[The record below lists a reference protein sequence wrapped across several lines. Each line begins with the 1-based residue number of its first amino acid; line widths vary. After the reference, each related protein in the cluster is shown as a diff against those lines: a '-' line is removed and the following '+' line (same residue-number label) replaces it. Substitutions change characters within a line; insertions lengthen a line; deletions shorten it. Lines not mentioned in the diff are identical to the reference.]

1 MPARHLPNL
10 GGWEHLIAEFAYE
23 AALNAYDMALTAI
36 EEGGVPVHP
45 PGDKIFAA
53 LQQTPPERVR
63 VVILGQDPYHGP
75 GQANGLAFSVNPG
88 QKLPPS
94 LRNIFKELHSDI
106 NCEIPSSGDL
116 TKWAQQG
123 VLLLNTTLTVFEGQP
138 NSCIGWGWDVFTGAI
153 LNACEH
159 LPQPIVYILWGVN
172 AQKVGAKVGKEAG
185 KTKILGN
192 HPSPLS
198 ANRGGFFGTKPFS
211 GTNAF
216 LEKYSVPPIDWSL
229 QSFP

>member
-1 MPARHLPNL
+1 MPASNLPDL
-10 GGWEHLIAEFAYE
+10 SGWERHISEFAYE
-23 AALNAYDMALTAI
+23 AALNAYDMALTAV
-36 EEGGVPVHP
+36 EDGRSLVYP
-45 PGDKIFAA
+45 PSDQIFAA

-63 VVILGQDPYHGP
+63 VVILGQDPYHQP
-75 GQANGLAFSVNPG
+75 SQANGFAFSVNPG

-106 NCEIPSSGDL
+106 GCETPASGDL
-116 TKWAQQG
+116 TKWALQG

-138 NSCIGWGWDVFTGAI
+138 NSCIGWSWDVFTGAI
-153 LNACEH
+153 LEACEQ

-172 AQKVGAKVGKEAG
+172 AQKIGAKVGKMEG
-185 KTKILGN
+185 KVKILGN

-211 GTNAF
+211 KANAF
-216 LEKYSVPPIDWSL
+216 LADHGAQRIDWSL
-229 QSFP
+229 S

>member
-10 GGWEHLIAEFAYE
+10 GGWEHHISEFAYE

-36 EEGGVPVHP
+36 EEGRSPVYP
-45 PGDKIFAA
+45 PSDQIFAA

-63 VVILGQDPYHGP
+63 VVILGQDPYHQP
-75 GQANGLAFSVNPG
+75 SQANGFAFSVNPG

-106 NCEIPSSGDL
+106 GCETPASGDL
-116 TKWAQQG
+116 TKWALQG

-138 NSCIGWGWDVFTGAI
+138 NSCIGWSWDVFTGAI
-153 LNACEH
+153 LEACEQ

-172 AQKVGAKVGKEAG
+172 AQKIGAKVGKREG
-185 KTKILGN
+185 KVKILGN

-211 GTNAF
+211 EANAF
-216 LEKYSVPPIDWSL
+216 LVDHGAQRIDWSL
-229 QSFP
+229 S

>member
-10 GGWEHLIAEFAYE
+10 GGWEQHISEFAYE
-23 AALNAYDMALTAI
+23 AALNAYDMALTAV
-36 EEGGVPVHP
+36 EEGRGPVYP
-45 PGDKIFAA
+45 PSDQIFAA

-63 VVILGQDPYHGP
+63 VVILGQDPYHQP
-75 GQANGLAFSVNPG
+75 SQANGFAFSVNPG

-106 NCEIPSSGDL
+106 GCPIPVSGDL
-116 TKWAQQG
+116 TKWALQG

-138 NSCIGWGWDVFTGAI
+138 NSCIGWSWDVFTAAI
-153 LNACEH
+153 LEACEQ

-172 AQKVGAKVGKEAG
+172 AQKISTKVGKREG
-185 KTKILGN
+185 KVKVLGN

-211 GTNAF
+211 KANAF
-216 LEKYSVPPIDWSL
+216 LADHGARRIDWSL
-229 QSFP
+229 S

>member
-1 MPARHLPNL
+1 MPASNLPDL
-10 GGWEHLIAEFAYE
+10 GGWERHISEFAYE
-23 AALNAYDMALTAI
+23 AALNAYDMALTAV
-36 EEGGVPVHP
+36 EEGRSSVYP
-45 PGDKIFAA
+45 PSDQIFAA

-63 VVILGQDPYHGP
+63 VVILGQDPYHQP
-75 GQANGLAFSVNPG
+75 SQANGFAFSVNPG

-106 NCEIPSSGDL
+106 GCETPASGDL
-116 TKWAQQG
+116 TKWALQG

-153 LNACEH
+153 LEACEQ

-172 AQKVGAKVGKEAG
+172 AQKIGAKVGKREG
-185 KTKILGN
+185 KVKILGN

-211 GTNAF
+211 KANAF
-216 LEKYSVPPIDWSL
+216 LADHGAQRIDWCLS
-229 QSFP
+229 

>member
-1 MPARHLPNL
+1 MAARHLLNL
-10 GGWEHLIAEFAYE
+10 CGWERHISEFAYE
-23 AALNAYDMALTAI
+23 AALNAYDMALLAV
-36 EEGGVPVHP
+36 EEGRGPVYP
-45 PGDKIFAA
+45 PSDQIFAA
-53 LQQTPPERVR
+53 LQQTPPECVR

-106 NCEIPSSGDL
+106 GCEIPASGVL

-123 VLLLNTTLTVFEGQP
+123 VLLLNATLTVFEGQP

-153 LNACEH
+153 LEACER
-159 LPQPIVYILWGVN
+159 LPQPIVYILWGAN
-172 AQKVGAKVGKEAG
+172 AQKIGFKVGKEAG

-198 ANRGGFFGTKPFS
+198 ANRGGFFGTNPFS
-211 GTNAF
+211 RANAF
-216 LEKYSVPPIDWSL
+216 LENHNAKSIDWSL
-229 QSFP
+229 